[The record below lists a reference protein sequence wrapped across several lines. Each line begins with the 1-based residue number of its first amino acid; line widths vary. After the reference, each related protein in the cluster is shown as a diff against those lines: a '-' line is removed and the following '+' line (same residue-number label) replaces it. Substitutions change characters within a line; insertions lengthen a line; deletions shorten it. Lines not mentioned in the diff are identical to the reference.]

1 MTRNG
6 GFPSER
12 PGNILNNLTLEIFQA
27 GLSWRTILH
36 KRAEFRKEFLRF
48 SPEKVALF
56 TEKDIRRILGNPG
69 VVRNRK
75 KIEATIEN
83 AKRFLAIQKK
93 HGSFNRY
100 LASLP
105 DDLDHRCKRYSARN
119 SPSWDPKIAE
129 AYLESVG
136 KIPEL
141 HDPRCW
147 RNKKKID
154 NHLIYQYNI
163 YLFLKY
169 IIISV
174 HPFVSP
180 LLFSEIPRE
189 FIEKPREFID
199 IYRYFQDFVSSR
211 LFHRR

>member
-12 PGNILNNLTLEIFQA
+12 PGNTLNNCRSKIFQA

-36 KRAEFRKEFLRF
+36 KRAEFRKEFAGF

-83 AKRFLAIQKK
+83 AKKFLAIQKK
-93 HGSFNRY
+93 HGSFRSY

-105 DDLDHRCKRYSARN
+105 
-119 SPSWDPKIAE
+119 E
-129 AYLESVG
+129 
-136 KIPEL
+136 
-141 HDPRCW
+141 
-147 RNKKKID
+147 
-154 NHLIYQYNI
+154 
-163 YLFLKY
+163 
-169 IIISV
+169 
-174 HPFVSP
+174 
-180 LLFSEIPRE
+180 
-189 FIEKPREFID
+189 
-199 IYRYFQDFVSSR
+199 
-211 LFHRR
+211 

>member
-1 MTRNG
+1 MSPRTRKDIPNPKRCTWAEG
-6 GFPSER
+6 DPLMEKYHDEEWGFPVRTTRKHFEQ
-12 PGNILNNLTLEIFQA
+12 LTLEIFQA

-75 KIEATIEN
+75 KIEATIKN
-83 AKRFLAIQKK
+83 AKKFLAIQKK

-105 DDLDHRCKRYSARN
+105 DDLESLQKIFREEFTFMG
-119 SPSWDPKIAE
+119 PKIAE

-141 HDPRCW
+141 HDPRCC
-147 RNKKKID
+147 RNKI
-154 NHLIYQYNI
+154 N
-163 YLFLKY
+163 
-169 IIISV
+169 
-174 HPFVSP
+174 
-180 LLFSEIPRE
+180 R
-189 FIEKPREFID
+189 
-199 IYRYFQDFVSSR
+199 
-211 LFHRR
+211 

>member
-1 MTRNG
+1 MSPRTRKDIPNPKRCTWAEG
-6 GFPSER
+6 DPLMEKYHDEEWGFPVRTIRKHFEQ
-12 PGNILNNLTLEIFQA
+12 LTLEIFQA

-36 KRAEFRKEFLRF
+36 KRVEFRKEFLRF
-48 SPEKVALF
+48 SPEKVALY

-83 AKRFLAIQKK
+83 ANKYLAIQKEY
-93 HGSFNRY
+93 GSFNRY

-105 DDLDHRCKRYSARN
+105 DDL
-119 SPSWDPKIAE
+119 PSLQKIFREEFTFMGPKIAE

-147 RNKKKID
+147 RNKK
-154 NHLIYQYNI
+154 N
-163 YLFLKY
+163 
-169 IIISV
+169 
-174 HPFVSP
+174 
-180 LLFSEIPRE
+180 R
-189 FIEKPREFID
+189 
-199 IYRYFQDFVSSR
+199 
-211 LFHRR
+211 

>member
-1 MTRNG
+1 MSPRTRKDIPNPKRCTWAEG
-6 GFPSER
+6 DPLMEKYHDEEWGFPVRTTRKHFEQ
-12 PGNILNNLTLEIFQA
+12 LTLEIFQA

-105 DDLDHRCKRYSARN
+105 DDLPSLQRYSARN
-119 SPSWDPKIAE
+119 SPSWVLRSQKP
-129 AYLESVG
+129 
-136 KIPEL
+136 
-141 HDPRCW
+141 
-147 RNKKKID
+147 
-154 NHLIYQYNI
+154 
-163 YLFLKY
+163 
-169 IIISV
+169 IS
-174 HPFVSP
+174 
-180 LLFSEIPRE
+180 
-189 FIEKPREFID
+189 KAWG
-199 IYRYFQDFVSSR
+199 RYPNSTIRAAGGMQ
-211 LFHRR
+211 